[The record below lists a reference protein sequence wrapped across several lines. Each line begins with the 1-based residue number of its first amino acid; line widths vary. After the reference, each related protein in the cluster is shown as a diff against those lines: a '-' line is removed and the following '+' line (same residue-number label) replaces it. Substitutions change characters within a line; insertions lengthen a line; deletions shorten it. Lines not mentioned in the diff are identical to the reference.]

1 MQNIN
6 DNLDANKTFIN
17 TNQLAKRWNKS
28 PRTIENWRGRGEGPN
43 YYKIGGKVLYDLA
56 EIIELENKSYVSNGA
71 RTT

>member
-1 MQNIN
+1 MQEDTNN
-6 DNLDANKTFIN
+6 ERNFLN
-17 TNQLAKRWNKS
+17 TSQLAKRWNKS

-56 EIIELENKSYVSNGA
+56 EIIELENKSYISNGA